1 MEDSKHLSRLDFKS
15 LEIVFD
21 GNILN
26 TKFDIG
32 GIYLEREGREYAQDI
47 TQSFRKFED
56 GQTTISYTLTENE
69 DDLREIFTGNN
80 FELLMSDFIHNM
92 DKAEIYLN
100 GNYTE
105 DPDSITLFVALGGT
119 TVKAI
124 NLTLE

>member
-1 MEDSKHLSRLDFKS
+1 
-15 LEIVFD
+15 
-21 GNILN
+21 
-26 TKFDIG
+26 
-32 GIYLEREGREYAQDI
+32 
-47 TQSFRKFED
+47 
-56 GQTTISYTLTENE
+56 
-69 DDLREIFTGNN
+69 
-80 FELLMSDFIHNM
+80 MSDFIHNM